1 MTRAAKIGIFFTVC
15 TVLVSVYIVRSA
27 DLFTGGKTRVLYAL
41 TDDAMGLLNDSD
53 IRIAGVVVGK
63 MAKIELEDG
72 KAKMTLNI
80 WDEVSVYENARL
92 EKVME
97 SMLGTYVL
105 SLYPGTKDAPELKE
119 HDYIKNV
126 VSSSGINGAMDKA
139 AVMME
144 KATEAIS
151 ILTTD
156 GNQEKLSSII
166 EVLSRTAEN
175 TSQTFEGSMKLLL
188 ETLKN
193 VSDNT

>member
-15 TVLVSVYIVRSA
+15 IISVSVYIVKSA
-27 DLFTGGKTRVLYAL
+27 DNFTGGSTRVLYAL
-41 TDDAMGLLNDSD
+41 SDDAMGLLNDSD

-80 WDEVSVYENARL
+80 WDEVDVYENARI

-105 SLYPGTKDAPELKE
+105 VLDPGTKDARKLEE
-119 HDYIKNV
+119 YEYIKNV
-126 VSSSGINGAMDKA
+126 ISSSGINGAMDKA
-139 AVMME
+139 SAMME

-151 ILTTD
+151 ILTTE
-156 GNQEKLSSII
+156 GNQEK
-166 EVLSRTAEN
+166 
-175 TSQTFEGSMKLLL
+175 
-188 ETLKN
+188 
-193 VSDNT
+193 